1 MLIGTLR
8 ALLADEAGSR
18 ICGLDELVEMRS
30 LLDRL
35 EGRWLE
41 AIQVV
46 AVSGE
51 VESTLGMSVTEW
63 LADRGRVTRGES
75 RQKVTLAQRLAATE
89 SIGREVVEGKLS
101 LAQASLLVRE
111 NCSCRRWARPNGR

>member
-1 MLIGTLR
+1 MNARSHYGMIVPVLIETLR
-8 ALLADEAGSR
+8 ALLADGAGTR

-51 VESTLGMSVTEW
+51 AE
-63 LADRGRVTRGES
+63 
-75 RQKVTLAQRLAATE
+75 
-89 SIGREVVEGKLS
+89 
-101 LAQASLLVRE
+101 SLLGYQSR
-111 NCSCRRWARPNGR
+111 SG